1 MPENKD
7 IERQKPD
14 EIERRSGSLV
24 GRSSEYLSRKFNEKS
39 LANVKEPD
47 LDGWDLHRAAK
58 ENRADIALLLITVGA
73 DIDGEIIQERR
84 APIHNAAQQ
93 NQVDKLQLLL
103 DQGIY
108 PDVRDEVGNTP
119 LIYAATGGSTNTAK
133 LLLQKGAN
141 VNAANN
147 EGKTPLL
154 SSLWTDS
161 NLLVVRLLIS
171 HGANIE
177 AQDKNGNRPLLI
189 AADNSAAQIIKLLIS
204 NGAKVDAKNN
214 LDQTALQKAKTIEVI
229 GILIAS
235 GAKNASDTHRED

>member
-1 MPENKD
+1 MPENRDIEPRDPDD
-7 IERQKPD
+7 IERRKD
-14 EIERRSGSLV
+14 SLIRRSL
-24 GRSSEYLSRKFNEKS
+24 EYLKEFEEQG
-39 LANVKEPD
+39 LANVEEPD
-47 LDGWDLHRAAK
+47 LEDWDLHRAAK
-58 ENRADIALLLITVGA
+58 ENRADIALLLITAGA
-73 DIDGEIIQERR
+73 DIEAEIIQERR

-93 NQVDKLQLLL
+93 NKVDKLRLLL
-103 DQGIY
+103 DQGVY
-108 PDVRDEVGNTP
+108 PDARDEVGNTP

-161 NLLVVRLLIS
+161 NLFVVRLLIDN
-171 HGANIE
+171 GANIE
-177 AQDKNGNRPLLI
+177 VQDRNGNRPLLI
-189 AADNSAAQIIKLLIS
+189 AAENSAAQIIKLLIS

>member
-1 MPENKD
+1 MPENLDD
-7 IERQKPD
+7 I
-14 EIERRSGSLV
+14 
-24 GRSSEYLSRKFNEKS
+24 
-39 LANVKEPD
+39 D

-58 ENRADIALLLITVGA
+58 ENRADIALLLITAGA
-73 DIDGEIIQERR
+73 DIEAEIIQERR

-93 NQVDKLQLLL
+93 NEVDKLRLLL
-103 DQGIY
+103 DQGVY
-108 PDVRDEVGNTP
+108 PDARDEVGNTP

-161 NLLVVRLLIS
+161 NLFVVRLLIDN
-171 HGANIE
+171 GANIE
-177 AQDKNGNRPLLI
+177 AQDRDGNRPLLV
-189 AADNSAAQIIKLLIS
+189 AGENSAAQITELLLK
-204 NGAKVDAKNN
+204 NGANVDAKNN
-214 LDQTALQKAKTIEVI
+214 LDKTALQKAKTIEVI

-235 GAKNASDTHRED
+235 GAKIVFDTHRED